1 MGKKFSSFLSCV
13 LALSAFGSPLC
24 ATSMDNTEIGG
35 AVTCDMDGDKFT
47 LNPREQ
53 TVRLKEKRS
62 FLVWDEKVASY
73 KKKRYILSWLPKT
86 MTLNEGDVDF
96 VTLPGTY
103 RYKIFAPQS
112 PKSGGLYI
120 DIATKTRNQKV
131 FATFTFSNMRGDKW
145 RSQDIECENGG

>member
-1 MGKKFSSFLSCV
+1 MSQNIF
-13 LALSAFGSPLC
+13 ALILMTLMLLGIGSPLQ
-24 ATSMDNTEIGG
+24 AQDPEDSNVGR
-35 AVTCDMDGDKFT
+35 AVTCDLDGDRFT

-62 FLVWDEKVASY
+62 FFVWDEKAASY
-73 KKKRYILSWLPKT
+73 KKKRFLLSWLPKS
-86 MTLNEGDVDF
+86 LNLNQEDLDF
-96 VTLPGTY
+96 VALPGPY
-103 RYKIFAPQS
+103 RYKIFATQS

-120 DIATKTRNQKV
+120 DIATKTRNKKV